1 MISGFNLIQN
11 SISSSQPTNTQ
22 TSMQQSQQSI
32 HGFQFIQNSIHSQQP
47 EQQRQQQQQQQQL
60 LHSIPN
66 SNSIPNSRITYPSY
80 RSYLIEEQEEQDECE
95 EQEEYPYRY
104 TDDECDTSPNYAS
117 TNSNNPNNYITL
129 TFANATY
136 LTIITAKLTYQ
147 PLCGM
152 YKYLT
157 VVDASNIYLRIV
169 DASNTY
175 LQIVDASNTYLQI
188 VDASNAY
195 LSRLA
200 GDQTSVA
207 TSTSFSGKIS
217 VQGATFCCDTT
228 GDSKLGI
235 SLSISDTSQI
245 GSGTVVV
252 GGSGMT
258 NCSASNAVIV
268 GTNAKGSNNSV
279 AIGNNCG
286 STQADNVT
294 IGLSASSNASN
305 CVTIGQQAIS
315 NANNCVALGAFA
327 KTDALATQSVAIGY
341 NSQATLANQIM
352 LGTSAETVYCPGNPI
367 SGSTLNTCLVLSSN
381 VTLNNLTSTPP
392 TTGQLGYTSV
402 FTISNTP
409 TTISNTPTT
418 TIYATL
424 NPLGV
429 GTWLITGVVTVTST
443 STLNSIFTI
452 SMNTD
457 TTSHNS
463 KQLIVYQSFLYPDY
477 LTTSF
482 NYSNVIY
489 NTTSQAWY
497 ILISVDAGSS
507 ALTSSTGAYMNATRI
522 A

>member
-22 TSMQQSQQSI
+22 TSVQPQQPI

-47 EQQRQQQQQQQQL
+47 EQQRQQQRQQL

-80 RSYLIEEQEEQDECE
+80 RSYLIEEQDEQE
-95 EQEEYPYRY
+95 EQEEQNEYPYRY
-104 TDDECDTSPNYAS
+104 IDDEFDTSPNYAS

-147 PLCGM
+147 PLSGM

-188 VDASNAY
+188 VDASNTY

-200 GDQTSVA
+200 GNQTSVA

-217 VQGATFCCDTT
+217 VQGATFCCDTG

-294 IGLSASSNASN
+294 IGFNASSNASN
-305 CVTIGQQAIS
+305 CVTIGVQASS

-327 KTDALATQSVAIGY
+327 KTDDSATQSVAIGY

-418 TIYATL
+418 TTTYATI

-457 TTSHNS
+457 TASHNS
-463 KQLIVYQSFLYPDY
+463 KQLIVNQNFLYPDY

-507 ALTSSTGAYMNATRI
+507 TSTYTSSTGAYMNATRI